1 MRRSTVLSFPLQLV
15 LVPAYTETYITLT
28 GKTPIVTKMIVG
40 EMSVDEMSA
49 DKMTYCPLDEV
60 NCNVAQR

>member
-1 MRRSTVLSFPLQLV
+1 MRRPTVLSLPLQLV

-28 GKTPIVTKMIVG
+28 GRTPIVTKMIVD

-49 DKMTYCPLDEV
+49 GKMTYFPLDEV
-60 NCNVAQR
+60 NGNVAQR